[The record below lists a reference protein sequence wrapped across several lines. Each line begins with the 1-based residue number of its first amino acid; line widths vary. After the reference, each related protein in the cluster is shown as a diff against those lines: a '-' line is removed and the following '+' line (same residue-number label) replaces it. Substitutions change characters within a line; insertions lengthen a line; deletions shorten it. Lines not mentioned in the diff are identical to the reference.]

1 MDRFDMT
8 EELREK
14 AQVSY
19 EAAKDALEK
28 NNWDMTEAIVYLE
41 SRNKKSKK
49 EAFGSK
55 DGKYITPTAKSS
67 DAFQPMSHAL
77 ADIIKRVF
85 ANGLEVIHRKTIIVK
100 IPLII
105 MMILLFT
112 YPRML
117 IPAFI
122 LTWIFGVRY
131 RFNPGNKSR

>member
-41 SRNKKSKK
+41 NRNKKSKK
-49 EAFGSK
+49 EASGSL
-55 DGKYITPTAKSS
+55 DGSYNASTAKSS
-67 DAFQPMSHAL
+67 DAFQPMAHAL
-77 ADIIKRVF
+77 SDIIKRVF
-85 ANGLEVIHRKTIIVK
+85 ANGLEVIHRKTLIVK

-105 MMILLFT
+105 MVILLFA

-117 IPAFI
+117 ISAFI
-122 LTWIFGVRY
+122 VTWIFGVRY
-131 RFNPGNKSR
+131 RFNPGNKQR